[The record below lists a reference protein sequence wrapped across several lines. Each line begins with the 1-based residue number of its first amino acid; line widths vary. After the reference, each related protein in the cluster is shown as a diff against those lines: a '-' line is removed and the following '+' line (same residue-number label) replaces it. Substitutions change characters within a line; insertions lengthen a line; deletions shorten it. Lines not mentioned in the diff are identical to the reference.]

1 MAALT
6 TTVPQSSRA
15 TEIATREQACRVA
28 LRVIAAF
35 VAIGLIGHLA
45 VLLWARHEFTPVE
58 SLVALHSSML
68 VHGEGLYYNLNR
80 YPFTVSPYGPI
91 FYAASGCLQRLGAG
105 PYFSGRI
112 LSFAALLTS
121 LWLCWKALGYLT
133 TDRYARAT
141 GALLAASTSNI
152 LFWGTVG
159 QVDMLAACC
168 SLAALTLFLRYRE
181 QREIKSLV
189 WSAILVIL
197 AIFTKQT
204 SMAAGAAI
212 GLTLLVEERRRGV
225 YWIASVGV
233 AAACIAL
240 ALNAVTHG
248 GYFSDAIVANINPF
262 AWHKLGEQ
270 SQYLILTGAGVI
282 LTAVIGA
289 WHVSRRSAPLFV
301 YAGFSVAI
309 WLVTAPKIGSDL
321 NYQIEMMLALSMCA
335 ADALAELE
343 FFPSLFAGRR
353 TWVTLLQVPLLLH
366 VAVNALLTA
375 RVVAERALLEPAR
388 SEETAALKPYVAG
401 PGRVLSAHY
410 DSLVQYRGDIEV
422 EPLIYSL
429 LVQAGRADPRPLLRD
444 LSTRQFANILLL
456 ENVFDPSARQ
466 DDAEFAHLPAA
477 QIDAIRRNYRVVEQV
492 KGPYG
497 VYVYEPRHD

>member
-15 TEIATREQACRVA
+15 AEIATREQSCRLA
-28 LRVIAAF
+28 LCGIAAF

-45 VLLWARHEFTPVE
+45 MLLWARHEFTPVE
-58 SLVALHSSML
+58 SLVALHSNML

-91 FYAASGCLQRLGAG
+91 FYAASGGLHRLGAG

-133 TDRYARAT
+133 TDRFARAT
-141 GALLAASTSNI
+141 GVLLAASTSNI

-159 QVDMLAACC
+159 QVDMLAACF
-168 SLAALTLFLRYRE
+168 SLAAFKSFLRYRE
-181 QREIKSLV
+181 QREIKTLV

-204 SMAAGAAI
+204 SVAAGAAI

-225 YWIASVGV
+225 HWIASVGV

-240 ALNAVTHG
+240 ALNAITLG
-248 GYFSDAIVANINPF
+248 GYFSDAVVANINPF

-270 SQYLILTGAGVI
+270 SQYLILTGAGVV
-282 LTAVIGA
+282 LTAIVGA
-289 WHVSRRSAPLFV
+289 WHASRRSAPLFL
-301 YAGFSVAI
+301 YAAFAAVV

-321 NYQIEMMLALSMCA
+321 NYQVEMMLALSMCA
-335 ADALAELE
+335 AYALAELK

-353 TWVTLLQVPLLLH
+353 TWVTLLQAPLLLH
-366 VAVNALLTA
+366 IVVNLLLSA
-375 RVVAERALLEPAR
+375 RVVTERALLEPAR
-388 SEETAALKPYVAG
+388 SQETAALSPYIAR

-410 DSLVQYRGDIEV
+410 DSLVQYRGNIEV

-429 LVQAGRADPRPLLRD
+429 LVQAGRTDPGPLLRD
-444 LSTRQFANILLL
+444 LSTRQFAAILLL
-456 ENVFDPSARQ
+456 ESVFEPSARRE
-466 DDAEFAHLPAA
+466 DAEFAHLPAA
-477 QIDAIRRNYRVVEQV
+477 QIDAIRANYRLVEHV